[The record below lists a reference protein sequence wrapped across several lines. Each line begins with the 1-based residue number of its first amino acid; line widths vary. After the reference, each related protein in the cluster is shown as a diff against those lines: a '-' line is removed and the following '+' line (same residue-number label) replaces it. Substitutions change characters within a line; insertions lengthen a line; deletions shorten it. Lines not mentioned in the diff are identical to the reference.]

1 MQTKLYTEILKTLN
15 DYHTSI
21 LTVQELVKII
31 NPTLSFSIALSDRDS
46 YEKIQEMV
54 IIENL
59 VSLQDKGLVLLN
71 EVQEV
76 RLAAVSGS
84 KISIAS
90 LDL

>member
-1 MQTKLYTEILKTLN
+1 
-15 DYHTSI
+15 
-21 LTVQELVKII
+21 
-31 NPTLSFSIALSDRDS
+31 
-46 YEKIQEMV
+46 MV

-71 EVQEV
+71 EAQEV

>member
-15 DYHTSI
+15 DYHTCI

-31 NPTLSFSIALSDRDS
+31 NPTLSFSIVLSDRDS

-71 EVQEV
+71 EAQEV